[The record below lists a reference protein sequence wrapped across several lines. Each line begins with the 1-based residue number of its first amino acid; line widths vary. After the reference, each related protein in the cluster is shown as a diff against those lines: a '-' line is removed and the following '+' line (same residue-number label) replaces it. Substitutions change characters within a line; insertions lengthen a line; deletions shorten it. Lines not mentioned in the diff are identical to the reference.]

1 MTDSAMTSAALKPIS
16 YPTDHAPRNEA
27 ESLRHTIRARLV
39 YSLGRPLAE
48 ARIEDWYVA
57 TALAVR
63 DRIVAR
69 WLDVRTD
76 NRAHKK
82 KRVYYLSIEFLIGR
96 LLFDTLIN
104 LGLLDEAREALRS
117 FGVDIE
123 DVKAVEPDAALG
135 NGGLGRLAACYLDSM
150 AAVGVPGYGYG
161 IRYEHGLFEQHIRDG
176 WQEERP
182 ETWLRHGN
190 PWELPRPEKEYP
202 VGFGGAV
209 EYLGGDSKT
218 ARAIWHPAEIVI
230 ATTHD
235 LPIAGWRGR
244 HANILR
250 LWGARAADP
259 IQLAAFNEGDHIGA
273 MKARNRAEAIT
284 RVLYPNDRTVHG
296 QELRLRQE
304 YFFTAASLRDILR
317 RHLDQFGDVHTLAD
331 HAAIQLNDTH
341 PAIAVAELMRLLVD
355 DYDVAWEEAWRITRE
370 TLSFTNHTLL
380 PEALESWSVELMGS
394 LLPRHLQI
402 IYLINWLHLK
412 EATGLGYTDPDFIA
426 RISLVSEG
434 EHKRVRMA
442 HLAFIGSHVVNG
454 VSELH
459 SDLLRQ
465 TVFGDLLKVSATRLV
480 NKTNGIS
487 FRRWLFK
494 ANEDLTELICSAIGP
509 GFLDDPER
517 LAELDRFASDSGFIE
532 RFRRVRYDRK
542 QALANVLPDD
552 LARHLD
558 PEALFDVQVKRI
570 HEYKRQLLNVLEA
583 IASYQEIC
591 ADPGA
596 DVTPRVKL
604 IAGKAA
610 PGYERAKL
618 IIKLAHEVAR
628 VVNADPRA
636 RGRLKL
642 LFVPNYSVS
651 LAEALI
657 PAADLS
663 EQISTAGMEASG
675 TGNMKLALN
684 GALTIGTLDGANI
697 EIRERAGPEHFF
709 LFGMTAHEVKA
720 RTQGR
725 FAGAEAVAASPRL
738 QAVVDALSSGDFA
751 AGDRALFAP
760 LVDALLAFDPFMVAA
775 DFDAYWQAQR
785 EVDRA
790 WQQPVHWWRS
800 AVRNTARMGFFSSD
814 RAVRAYAQDIWRVP
828 VG

>member
-1 MTDSAMTSAALKPIS
+1 MKTAARSLAF
-16 YPTDHAPRNEA
+16 PTDQTSRHDEP
-27 ESLRHTIRARLV
+27 ESLRHAIRTRLV
-39 YSLGRPLAE
+39 YSLGRTLAE
-48 ARIEDWYVA
+48 ARMEDWYVA

-69 WLDVRTD
+69 WLDVRNA
-76 NRAHKK
+76 NRANKK

-96 LLFDTLIN
+96 LLFDTLVN
-104 LGLLDEAREALRS
+104 LGLLDEARDALHS
-117 FGVDIE
+117 FGIDID

-182 ETWLRHGN
+182 ETWLRNGN

-202 VGFGGAV
+202 IGFGGAV
-209 EYLGGDSKT
+209 EYVGGDGAT
-218 ARAIWHPAEIVI
+218 ARAIWYPAEYVI

-244 HANILR
+244 HVNILR

-259 IQLAAFNEGDHIGA
+259 IQLAAFNEGDHVGA
-273 MKARNRAEAIT
+273 MRARNRAEAIT
-284 RVLYPNDRTVHG
+284 RVLYPNDQTVHG

-317 RHLDQFGDVHTLAD
+317 RHIEQFGDVRTLSS

-341 PAIAVAELMRLLVD
+341 PAVAVAELMRLLID
-355 DYDVAWEEAWRITRE
+355 DYDIGWDEAWRVTRE

-380 PEALESWSVELMGS
+380 PEALESWPTELFGR

-412 EATGLGYTDPDFIA
+412 EATEAGHTDPDFIA

-434 EHKRVRMA
+434 EQKRVRMA
-442 HLAFIGSHVVNG
+442 HLAFVGSHAVNG

-459 SDLLRQ
+459 TDLLGR

-494 ANEDLTELICSAIGP
+494 ANVGLTDLIRSAIGP
-509 GFLDDPER
+509 AFLDDPER
-517 LAELDRFASDSGFIE
+517 LGDLDRLGKDAGFVE
-532 RFRRVRYDRK
+532 AFRRARYDRK
-542 QALANVLPDD
+542 QALADLLPDD

-570 HEYKRQLLNVLEA
+570 HEYKRQFLNILET
-583 IASYQEIC
+583 IACYQEIC
-591 ADPGA
+591 ANPNA
-596 DVTPRVKL
+596 DVAPRVKL

-618 IIKLAHEVAR
+618 IIKLAHNVAR
-628 VVNADPRA
+628 VINADPRA

-697 EIRERAGPEHFF
+697 EIREKAGAEHFF
-709 LFGMTAHEVKA
+709 LFGMTAAEVQACSEA
-720 RTQGR
+720 RVT
-725 FAGAEAVAASPRL
+725 GAAAAERSPRL
-738 QAVVDALSSGDFA
+738 RQVVNALSRGEFSD
-751 AGDRALFAP
+751 AGDAQFQP
-760 LVDALLAFDPFMVAA
+760 LIDALLDFDPFMVAA
-775 DFDAYWQAQR
+775 DFDAYWNAQR

-790 WQQPVHWWRS
+790 WLDPARWWRS
-800 AVRNTARMGFFSSD
+800 SIRNTARMGFFSSD
-814 RAVRAYAQDIWRVP
+814 RAVRAYARDIWRVP
-828 VG
+828 VD